1 MSKMKNNSRIKRRL
15 VMYILS
21 LSLGTVGLS
30 RAAFADSSWIG
41 TGTPETGSGGYSY
54 SNAGLSCDAGNSND
68 YRIDCSGLSWLYYEY
83 VGGYKSDGT
92 PNYNV
97 DFKFPFAAGSSATYT
112 DSSPGHDSR
121 EFVIDKQCAQIGGFW
136 HFGINGKSNS
146 SGRFYTNYTNWE
158 YYTDWAGNPD
168 RSLIAGDFSYGL
180 KKSEGYYGHWSSSL
194 WSIAKSD
201 PYDKKVNT
209 PSSSS
214 VYHSLYYKGNTAY
227 RATKSGDANTTVLDN
242 YKEAYMAEG
251 HSKADADKITS
262 MDGRVWAFCYAPGM
276 GEKVATYSATSKVKS
291 GDENRTINTGTYT
304 INFEHEIKRTDSE
317 DFEVKNPW
325 KIKNGANSS
334 SLSNKSGASGAGALL
349 NHGETQ
355 KINYSNQGDKAKESG
370 SINPGDTIKRCQAI
384 NYYAKIS
391 SKNGN
396 SDNTTSTAA
405 CGVVKRP
412 YAKFTGSVT
421 ATVKKNSAKTNV
433 TIPSNHIINLTDS
446 DDGYYEISFTDTVKR
461 NNNDGAGG
469 NVKTQYSASRRETS
483 TGGVSVATWNPTSAS
498 SSGDTN
504 ALAEGGSQKVFTPK
518 VSGTLKYGESRTFC
532 SSMSYRARQK
542 TNDAMTAATGSEFC
556 ITIKR
561 PNAKC
566 AIDGVSPYGIKEG
579 YNVGAIGIKNFSY
592 KPNGSF
598 SWTKVNINSTT
609 HNLSY
614 DDANVWAMPGDDIQ
628 FRYGG
633 CAGAYY
639 AIEMSGITGKGT
651 HYSTAGW
658 ITSNAFGT
666 DGSTVGNRYFGT
678 NGTNGDGFLFKGEA
692 TVTPYSNPVN
702 KNNANLAAITST
714 TPSPYAKWT
723 TGYNGGTKV
732 KSSTVFLGKPDNGD
746 PVAEMYGDTNVTGR
760 VHSAKSPSRSGYG
773 GSTAGTYKIC
783 GTSSSDCMF
792 KKQNV
797 GSIIVQ
803 QLTWNYLRIQNA
815 AVTEGPKVHSATGIV
830 RVPYNY
836 YLRPFV
842 KNEDESGVVYLGETK
857 DMYPGVA
864 VFPRKNTLVH
874 GGATYA
880 TITKE
885 THASVRVYNQRTK
898 AVLKSTS
905 FTKRLNEDGK
915 ITTTAAED
923 TKFMPDGKISFDI
936 IDNGN
941 NWVGDKICTELTI
954 WPIDSHETGNGST
967 VYGAS
972 ANSSNIAWDQQ
983 YALSETGIMNADGTP
998 YHKSVATSCS
1008 TIAKRPTMSVESS
1021 NAYSAT
1027 TYSTGVYAKNF
1038 GGDKK
1043 YIFGSWSEY
1052 GVFGRL
1058 NLTSDGGKTFVSGA
1072 AIGYGTN
1079 INNTQRNIGREN
1091 NSSQG
1096 VATDDTGGKTCLFM
1110 TQTLINLVDNKCGTD
1125 KNNGTD
1131 KKNVGSDAMSLYRD
1145 NILERYGAIG
1155 KDDKTKKNKIT
1166 DKLSNDDSRINLN
1179 IKADDI
1185 EKYRVEEGNAN
1196 SIVGVYAAGNAV
1208 LDQTPKFATNT
1219 NKTIV
1224 YNVDG
1229 ALTIRGNINDERNKS
1244 MSTISDPTGVIIIA
1258 DKVWIDAA
1266 VDYINATIITRNV
1279 DDAEVNTC
1287 KTSGGTTIKIG
1298 TGNSDSRRG
1307 TLSSAVCYK
1316 TLVFDGPVFTSRII
1330 LNRTGGAGLGT
1341 DSIKRAEIFNLNMAN
1356 YLWSFNQMTHYSQA
1370 VTTYSR
1376 ELPTR
1381 Y

>member
-1 MSKMKNNSRIKRRL
+1 MRDYVKRIMPL
-15 VMYILS
+15 MLS
-21 LSLGTVGLS
+21 SIAITIIMPNMCSAWAG
-30 RAAFADSSWIG
+30 FKPSS
-41 TGTPETGSGGYSY
+41 GSGGGQSSY
-54 SNAGLSCDAGNSND
+54 SPTNCATIVKTVRSND
-68 YRIDCSGLSWLYYEY
+68 CNGVSWAYYRFTGTTEKKEIIFKPGEGGQVISGDCAQEGTGFWHLGYNATFDDYHDPLTGNLLTDAAMSGWSAADGGNIQVGDVSASRLNIGATFYMMPFNGSNEIKTHILKYGSENYYTSAYYGSEETVKAAY
-83 VGGYKSDGT
+83 NALPDSDKKDSDGNIIGWR
-92 PNYNV
+92 PNDLYAFCSP
-97 DFKFPFAAGSSATYT
+97 DPEAKTTFTGASSAT
-112 DSSPGHDSR
+112 
-121 EFVIDKQCAQIGGFW
+121 IDGTSISHGNSIEIHSAS
-136 HFGINGKSNS
+136 GKVKFSHTIKRGNS
-146 SGRFYTNYTNWE
+146 G
-158 YYTDWAGNPD
+158 
-168 RSLIAGDFSYGL
+168 
-180 KKSEGYYGHWSSSL
+180 SSS
-194 WSIAKSD
+194 AKKAKYYVNSQGSGQDIGSD
-201 PYDKKVNT
+201 SDWKYT
-209 PSSSS
+209 
-214 VYHSLYYKGNTAY
+214 
-227 RATKSGDANTTVLDN
+227 
-242 YKEAYMAEG
+242 EG
-251 HSKADADKITS
+251 LAK
-262 MDGRVWAFCYAPGM
+262 
-276 GEKVATYSATSKVKS
+276 SATSSAIVTAEKNVSVDPGGSTWIWSRLWFYKTLQGTNYSDKS
-291 GDENRTINTGTYT
+291 SPNY
-304 INFEHEIKRTDSE
+304 S
-317 DFEVKNPW
+317 
-325 KIKNGANSS
+325 ANS
-334 SLSNKSGASGAGALL
+334 NCG
-349 NHGETQ
+349 
-355 KINYSNQGDKAKESG
+355 
-370 SINPGDTIKRCQAI
+370 
-384 NYYAKIS
+384 
-391 SKNGN
+391 
-396 SDNTTSTAA
+396 STAGRY
-405 CGVVKRP
+405 CIGLTRP

-421 ATVKKNSAKTNV
+421 ATVKKNSARTNV
-433 TIPSNHIINLTDS
+433 SIPANHVINLADS

-469 NVKTQYSASRRETS
+469 NVKTQYNASRREAS
-483 TGGVSVATWNPTSAS
+483 SGGVSVATWNPTSAS

-504 ALAEGGSQKVFTPK
+504 ALAEGGPQNVFTPK
-518 VSGTLKYGESRTFC
+518 VSGTLKYGESRKFC

-556 ITIKR
+556 VTITR
-561 PNAKC
+561 PKAKC
-566 AIDGVSPYGIKEG
+566 AIDGVSEYGIKEG

-598 SWTKVNINSTT
+598 SWTKVNTNSTT

-628 FRYGG
+628 FKYGG

-692 TVTPYSNPVN
+692 TVTPYTNPVN

-898 AVLKSTS
+898 AVLKSTN
-905 FTKRLNEDGK
+905 FTKRLNKDGK

-923 TKFMPDGKISFDI
+923 TNFMQGGIGFDI

-1125 KNNGTD
+1125 KDNGTD
-1131 KKNVGSDAMSLYRD
+1131 KSNVGSDAMSLYRD
-1145 NILERYGAIG
+1145 NILERYGTIG

-1196 SIVGVYAAGNAV
+1196 SIVGIYAAGNAV

-1229 ALTIRGNINDERNKS
+1229 TLTIRGNINDERNKS

-1258 DKVWIDAA
+1258 NKVWIDAA
-1266 VDYINATIITRNV
+1266 VDYINATIITRDV

-1298 TGNSDSRRG
+1298 TGNSDSKRG

-1330 LNRTGGAGLGT
+1330 LNRTGGAGLGA

>member
-1 MSKMKNNSRIKRRL
+1 MILIQLKNVLENLEESIMKIKKKIIVL
-15 VMYILS
+15 MAGVVFS
-21 LSLGTVGLS
+21 
-30 RAAFADSSWIG
+30 AFAFALQAETVAAWIG
-41 TGTPETGSGGYSY
+41 EGSSSVPSGTPTGGGSTGAGCDEA
-54 SNAGLSCDAGNSND
+54 SNNTRIDCAGLS
-68 YRIDCSGLSWLYYEY
+68 WMYYQY
-83 VGGYKSDGT
+83 VGGDSNKDIDVIYPSSRT
-92 PNYNV
+92 TAYEINPV
-97 DFKFPFAAGSSATYT
+97 TGSAYT
-112 DSSPGHDSR
+112 IPA
-121 EFVIDKQCAQIGGFW
+121 ECAEVGGFW
-136 HFGINGKSNS
+136 HFGINS
-146 SGRFYTNYTNWE
+146 R
-158 YYTDWAGNPD
+158 A
-168 RSLIAGDFSYGL
+168 
-180 KKSEGYYGHWSSSL
+180 
-194 WSIAKSD
+194 
-201 PYDKKVNT
+201 
-209 PSSSS
+209 SSSS
-214 VYHSLYYKGNTAY
+214 VNYFDNLGAYNVQGGPSDYIAGNFTYLSGYNQKWGHSATRTWAIASPYYYEKKVYTKAASSVEHHIYYKNTEMY
-227 RATKSGDANTTVLDN
+227 RAVKTGDTTNDVLPN
-242 YKEAYMAEG
+242 YKEAAKAEG
-251 HSKADADKITS
+251 KNVTS
-262 MDGRVWAFCYAPGM
+262 ISDSTWAFCYAPGM

-291 GDENRTINTGTYT
+291 GDEDRTISTGTYT

-334 SLSNKSGASGAGALL
+334 SLSDKSGASGAGALL

-370 SINPGDTIKRCQAI
+370 SINPGETIKRCQAI

-396 SDNTTSTAA
+396 SNNTTSTAA

-433 TIPSNHIINLTDS
+433 SIPANHVINLADS

-469 NVKTQYSASRRETS
+469 NVKTQYNASRREAS
-483 TGGVSVATWNPTSAS
+483 SGGVSVATWNPTSAS

-504 ALAEGGSQKVFTPK
+504 ALAEDGSQKVFTPK
-518 VSGTLKYGESRTFC
+518 VSGTLKYGESRKFC

-598 SWTKVNINSTT
+598 SWTKVNTNSTT

-628 FRYGG
+628 FKYGG

-639 AIEMSGITGKGT
+639 AIEMSGLTGKGT

-658 ITSNAFGT
+658 IASNAFGT

-692 TVTPYSNPVN
+692 TVTPYTNPVN

-760 VHSAKSPSRSGYG
+760 VRSAKSPSRSGYG

-857 DMYPGVA
+857 VMYPGVA

-898 AVLKSTS
+898 AVLKSTN
-905 FTKRLNEDGK
+905 FTKRLNKDGK

-923 TKFMPDGKISFDI
+923 TNFMQGGIGFDI

-998 YHKSVATSCS
+998 YHKSVAISCS

-1079 INNTQRNIGREN
+1079 INNTQRNVGREN

-1096 VATDDTGGKTCLFM
+1096 VATGETKGKTCLFM
-1110 TQTLINLVDNKCGTD
+1110 TQTLINLVSNTCGT
-1125 KNNGTD
+1125 NEN
-1131 KKNVGSDAMSLYRD
+1131 NVGSDAMSLYRD

-1166 DKLSNDDSRINLN
+1166 DKLSGDSRINLN

-1196 SIVGVYAAGNAV
+1196 SIVGVYAASNAV

-1229 ALTIRGNINDERNKS
+1229 ALAIRGNINDERNKS

-1258 DKVWIDAA
+1258 NKVWIDAA
-1266 VDYINATIITRNV
+1266 VDYINATIITRDV

-1298 TGNSDSRRG
+1298 TGNSDSKRG

-1316 TLVFDGPVFTSRII
+1316 TLVFDGPVFTRRII